1 MRRATLRDV
10 SRMAGVSRMTVTRV
24 FIRPEQVLP
33 ATRARVLEAIAALG
47 YVPDRAAGSLS
58 TRRSGFVG
66 VILPVLS
73 NSNFAALAEGL
84 TEGLRT
90 AGYEML
96 IGYTAY
102 SVEEEE
108 RQLRTMLARRPEA
121 LVLTANAHSEPA
133 RRLAE
138 QAQIPVIE
146 IAGLPRRPI
155 GSTIGF
161 SNHGVGFAAGTY
173 LHDLGLRRLAALGPV
188 HESVR
193 SDTRGE
199 ERLAGFE
206 DALRAAGLST
216 DLVLRSARIPASF
229 DEGASA
235 MAELLEIAP
244 DVEGVFAISD
254 LLAVGA
260 LMECRRRGMAV
271 PADISLVGF
280 GNFEIGRHMLPTLT
294 TIDVDFT
301 GLGRRAAD
309 LIQELIADRD
319 IDARRCIDVGF
330 ALLER
335 GTTRAPIALAS
346 CGSQALV

>member
-1 MRRATLRDV
+1 
-10 SRMAGVSRMTVTRV
+10 MAGVSRMTVTRV
-24 FIRPEQVLP
+24 LIRPEQVLP

-84 TEGLRT
+84 TEGLRL

-102 SVEEEE
+102 SIEEEE

-121 LVLTANAHSEPA
+121 LVLTANTHSGPA

-146 IAGLPRRPI
+146 IAGLPALPI

-173 LHDLGLRRLAALGPV
+173 LHGLGLRRLAALGPV
-188 HESVR
+188 HDTIR

-199 ERLAGFE
+199 ERLAGFAQ
-206 DALRAAGLST
+206 ALRAAGLTT
-216 DLVLRSARIPASF
+216 DLILRSARVPASF
-229 DEGASA
+229 DEGAVA
-235 MAELLEIAP
+235 MAELLDIAP

-260 LMECRRRGMAV
+260 LMECRRRGLDV
-271 PADISLVGF
+271 PGKISLIGF
-280 GNFEIGRHMLPTLT
+280 GNFEIGRHMLPPLT
-294 TIDVDFT
+294 TIDVDT
-301 GLGRRAAD
+301 AD
-309 LIQELIADRD
+309 LIQDLIANRGM
-319 IDARRCIDVGF
+319 DARHSIDVGF

-335 GTTRAPIALAS
+335 GTTRALRTPACSA
-346 CGSQALV
+346 G